1 MPRSGH
7 YNFLFNWYLKSHF
20 RMTNNDSHILGQDY
34 KKVKN
39 QSKSMRY
46 YRVTKLVIQYVC
58 MIYFYGHFLTIIF
71 TTL

>member
-1 MPRSGH
+1 
-7 YNFLFNWYLKSHF
+7 
-20 RMTNNDSHILGQDY
+20 MTNNDSHILGQDY

-46 YRVTKLVIQYVC
+46 YKVTKLVIQYVC